1 MASALHE
8 LFEGSEIFIT
18 GGTGCIGKAY
28 LDKILRAFNVKKV
41 YILLREKRGKS
52 ADVRLESFKNN
63 VFFGPLRSQKPREMD
78 KLQAVKGDISLE
90 GLGISKE
97 DLNLMKNV
105 SFVIHCAAT
114 INFTEPLRNAISL
127 NIRGTRDTLDIA
139 KGFKNLQLF
148 MYTSTFYSNCNLE
161 KSEEKVHKPPMDWRA
176 ALKLL
181 NYDAD
186 TLNALTPKCV
196 CFFVKIKQVS

>member
-1 MASALHE
+1 MVSNALHE

-28 LDKILRAFNVKKV
+28 LEKILRTFNVKKV

-52 ADVRLESFKNN
+52 VNVRLESFKNN
-63 VFFGPLRSQKPREMD
+63 VFFGLLKSQKPSELD
-78 KLQAVKGDISLE
+78 KLYPIKGDISFE
-90 GLGISKE
+90 GLGISK
-97 DLNLMKNV
+97 DDMKQMENV

-114 INFTEPLRNAISL
+114 INFTEPLWNAIAL
-127 NIRGTRDTLDIA
+127 NIRGTRDTLEIA
-139 KGFKNLQLF
+139 KSFTNLKLF

-161 KSEEKVHKPPMDWRA
+161 FSEEKVHTPPIDWRS

-181 NYDAD
+181 RYNKD
-186 TLNALTPKCV
+186 TLNALTPK
-196 CFFVKIKQVS
+196 

>member
-1 MASALHE
+1 MSSVLHE

-41 YILLREKRGKS
+41 FILMREKRGKS
-52 ADVRLESFKNN
+52 VEVRLESFKNN
-63 VFFGPLRSQKPREMD
+63 VFFGPLRTQKPHELD

-90 GLGISKE
+90 GLGITLK
-97 DLNLMKNV
+97 DLDAMENV

-114 INFTEPLRNAISL
+114 INFTEPLRNAIAL
-127 NIRGTRDTLDIA
+127 NVRGTRDTLEIA
-139 KGFKNLQLF
+139 KGFKNLKLF
-148 MYTSTFYSNCNLE
+148 MYTSTFYSNCTL
-161 KSEEKVHKPPMDWRA
+161 KLSEEKVHTPPMEWRA

-181 NYDAD
+181 KYDAD
-186 TLNALTPKCV
+186 TLNAMTPKYV
-196 CFFVKIKQVS
+196 